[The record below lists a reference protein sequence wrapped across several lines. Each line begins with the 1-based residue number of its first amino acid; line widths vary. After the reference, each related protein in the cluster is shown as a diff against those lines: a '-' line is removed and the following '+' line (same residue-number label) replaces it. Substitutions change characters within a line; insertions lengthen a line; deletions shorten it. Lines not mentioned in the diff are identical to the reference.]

1 MIPMVKQ
8 GGSREFVCS
17 DSIASSKSHALDI
30 AFYIWIAP
38 LLYSDSCAQSFA
50 DKLAYNLYL
59 ETKPQAK
66 LPHAAI

>member
-1 MIPMVKQ
+1 MIPTGKQ

-17 DSIASSKSHALDI
+17 DSIASKSHALDI

-38 LLYSDSCAQSFA
+38 LLCSDSCAQSFA